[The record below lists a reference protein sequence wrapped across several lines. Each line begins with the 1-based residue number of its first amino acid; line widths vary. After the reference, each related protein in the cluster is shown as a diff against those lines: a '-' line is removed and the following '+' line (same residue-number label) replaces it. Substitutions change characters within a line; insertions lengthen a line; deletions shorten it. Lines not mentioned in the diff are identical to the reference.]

1 MDYAKEY
8 KEQIIKAENIAG
20 VNATIGMV
28 VVNELQEILNT
39 LKRIEKAWVPAPS
52 VDVVGHHCV
61 SQEVQS
67 ANPIK
72 ANKARKG
79 PKAI

>member
-20 VNATIGMV
+20 INATIGLV

-52 VDVVGHHCV
+52 VDVVGHSGL

-67 ANPIK
+67 PNTIK
-72 ANKARKG
+72 ANKARK
-79 PKAI
+79 PSKTV

>member
-20 VNATIGMV
+20 INATIGMV

-52 VDVVGHHCV
+52 VDVVRHPGLP
-61 SQEVQS
+61 QEVQS
-67 ANPIK
+67 ANTIK
-72 ANKARKG
+72 ANKARKP
-79 PKAI
+79 PKTV